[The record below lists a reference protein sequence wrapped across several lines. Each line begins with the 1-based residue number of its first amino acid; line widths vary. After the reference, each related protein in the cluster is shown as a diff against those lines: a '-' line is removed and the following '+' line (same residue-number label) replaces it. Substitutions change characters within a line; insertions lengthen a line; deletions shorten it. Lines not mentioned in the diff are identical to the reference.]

1 MTADR
6 NTTGH
11 ASVDR
16 RSFLQSA
23 AGVAAAAAFAP
34 GVLAGL
40 DNHGQKAAK
49 SLDILILG
57 GTAFLGPHFIHAAL
71 GRGHNVTMF
80 TRGRTDP
87 TLYVDQFDRVE
98 SLVGDRTDDI
108 AALEGDRTWDAV
120 IDTSAYFPR
129 VVEMTAG
136 LLKDRVKHYQII
148 STMSVYGSRNDVG
161 MDESAPVA
169 TIEDPTTEEI
179 TGVTYGP
186 LKALCEEAAEKIMPG
201 RVSRIRPGLI
211 VGPGDRSDRY
221 TYWPVRA
228 HRGGAIAAPNTE
240 GHEDFV
246 QYVDVRDLAEWMVRV
261 VEDNITGI
269 YNAVTPGG
277 ERTMRSMLDSCI
289 AAAKAQGGGA
299 DARVEWIDT
308 AFLLEQGV
316 QPWAQLPA
324 WVPATLPGYEGF
336 GRANVATAV
345 GAGLTFRSE
354 RDTAEST
361 LSWWLGTPEERQANL
376 RAGLRPEAERA
387 VLEAWAERESG
398 EG

>member
-1 MTADR
+1 MTADH
-6 NTTGH
+6 NNTGH

-23 AGVAAAAAFAP
+23 AGVTAAAAFAP
-34 GVLAGL
+34 GVLA
-40 DNHGQKAAK
+40 
-49 SLDILILG
+49 SLDGHGAKADKPLNILILG

-80 TRGRTDP
+80 TRGRTEP
-87 TLYVDQFDRVE
+87 TLYVDQFDKVE
-98 SLVGDRTDDI
+98 ALVGDRTDDI
-108 AALEGDRTWDAV
+108 SALEGDREWDAV

-136 LLKDRVKHYQII
+136 LLKDRVKHYQFI

-179 TGVTYGP
+179 TGVSYGP
-186 LKALCEEAAEKIMPG
+186 LKALCEEAAERIMPG

-221 TYWPVRA
+221 TYWPARA
-228 HRGGAIAAPNTE
+228 HRGGTIVAPATE

-246 QYVDVRDLAEWMVRV
+246 QYVDVRDLAEWMVKV
-261 VEDNITGI
+261 VEDETTGI
-269 YNAVTPGG
+269 YNAVTPSG
-277 ERTMRSMLDSCI
+277 ERTMRSTLDACLE
-289 AAAKAQGGGA
+289 AAAAQGGAGGQ
-299 DARVEWIDT
+299 VEWIDT

-316 QPWAQLPA
+316 QPWAQIPA
-324 WVPATLPGYEGF
+324 WVPATLEGYEGF
-336 GRANVATAV
+336 GRANIAAAA
-345 GAGLTFRSE
+345 GAGLKFRSE
-354 RDTAEST
+354 LQTAADT
-361 LSWWLGTPEERQANL
+361 LSWWLSTPEERQAQL

-387 VLEAWAERESG
+387 VLEAWAQRDAG